1 MSQDRDEIST
11 PIGQRFFVGLSS
23 IIQITGKPGQN
34 CVIVKGI
41 SFTTLEI
48 GGATLS
54 WGIGYPFAAGEAL
67 SFNGMGSFYLA
78 ATGST
83 AVVALFIG
91 RSTGYE
97 AT

>member
-1 MSQDRDEIST
+1 MSDRDDVST
-11 PIGQRFFVGLSS
+11 PIGQRFFIGLSS
-23 IIQITGKPGQN
+23 IIQIEPSPGQN
-34 CVIVKGI
+34 CIVVKGVTF
-41 SFTTLEI
+41 STLEI

-83 AVVALFIG
+83 AIVAIFRG
-91 RSTGYE
+91 RSTGYDE
-97 AT
+97 T